1 MSARVQRHAD
11 DCDSNALNEI
21 PPDQEELVIANDYF
35 RMEFTERK
43 HDGPFGH
50 AYKFS
55 LEGAIDDCE
64 EYVVDWGEFTA

>member
-1 MSARVQRHAD
+1 LYSA
-11 DCDSNALNEI
+11 ALNEI

-35 RMEFTERK
+35 KMEFTERT

-64 EYVVDWGEFTA
+64 EYVVDWAAFTA